1 MRDQETATSPYT
13 RCFRAPRSDVNIGRN
28 QQQVTSILN
37 FVNFNSS
44 NDKHLMPEKSQL
56 WYFEEVDLYAILCPH
71 KVKAMGE
78 KYAFNSF
85 RKNDFIYFPDQSSDM
100 IYLVANGRVK
110 IGSYTEDGRE
120 IVKAILSM
128 GELFGEMALAG
139 EARRVDYAQAMDDET
154 MICPMNIEDMQ
165 ELMKN
170 NRPLNFKIFRI
181 MGLRRQ
187 KVERRLESLVFKDAR
202 TRIIEFIKELGEERG
217 QKVGFET
224 MVKSHFT
231 HKDIASL
238 NGTSRQT
245 VTTVLNE
252 LKKKNLIN
260 FDRRKILIRD
270 MDKLAAEVH

>member
-1 MRDQETATSPYT
+1 
-13 RCFRAPRSDVNIGRN
+13 
-28 QQQVTSILN
+28 
-37 FVNFNSS
+37 
-44 NDKHLMPEKSQL
+44 MPDKSQL

-71 KVKAMGE
+71 KVKGMGE
-78 KYAFNSF
+78 KHTFNSF
-85 RKNDFIYFPDQSSDM
+85 RKNDFIYFPDEASDM

-139 EARRVDYAQAMDDET
+139 EARRMDYAQAMDDET

-170 NRPLNFKIFRI
+170 NRSLNFKIFKI

-202 TRIIEFIKELGEERG
+202 TRIIEFLKEMGEEKG

-224 MVKSHFT
+224 MIKNHFT

-245 VTTVLNE
+245 VTTVMNE
-252 LKKKNLIN
+252 LKDKNLIN

-270 MDKLAAEVH
+270 MDKLASKIHQ